1 MWSVVHPFLT
11 KAATLLNR
19 GCNPMY
25 AVVHPYQTKA
35 ATLLNRGCGPYAAL
49 CDKGCNLV
57 PPTALSHA
65 AAAVGV
71 AEGQGERVHGL
82 YAGLVSSK

>member
-1 MWSVVHPFLT
+1 MVHLD
-11 KAATLLNR
+11 
-19 GCNPMY
+19 
-25 AVVHPYQTKA
+25 QTKA

-49 CDKGCNLV
+49 CDKGCSPV